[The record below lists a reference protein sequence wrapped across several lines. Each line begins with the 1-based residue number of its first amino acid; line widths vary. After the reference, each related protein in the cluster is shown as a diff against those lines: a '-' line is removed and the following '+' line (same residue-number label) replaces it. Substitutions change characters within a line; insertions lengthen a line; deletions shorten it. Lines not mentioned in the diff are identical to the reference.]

1 MSAPTRTA
9 PARLP
14 DGWWFAHPRYRTYVL
29 FAGTGIVLMLDG
41 LALILGLRALG
52 RGVVS
57 WQAYLAAWAS
67 PPGVVAAW
75 LLFLGTLFFSFR
87 WLRVGAKIP
96 PAPFKLLLR
105 LPTAFFLVG
114 QFATLGLLTIVVLLI
129 LAGVIL

>member
-14 DGWWFAHPRYRTYVL
+14 DGWWLAHPRYRSYVL
-29 FAGTGIVLMLDG
+29 FAGSGIVLMLDS
-41 LALILGLRALG
+41 LVLILGLRALAA
-52 RGVVS
+52 GVAA
-57 WQAYLAAWAS
+57 WQAYLAAWGS
-67 PPGVVAAW
+67 LPGIVAAW
-75 LLFLGTLFFSFR
+75 GLLFGTLFFSFR

-114 QFATLGLLTIVVLLI
+114 QFTPLGLLTIVVLLI